1 MMDGHEKSDPAIV
14 AVKPANKMASA
25 SVGQPAGEQAIAE
38 PVEPRAGTEG
48 NAGQQSTCR
57 AQSRVS
63 VSQALERIRK
73 VARER
78 KEEKFISLFHH
89 ISIELLGDAFFELK
103 EDAAPGVDRLT
114 WKDYEAK
121 LERNLEDLHD
131 RVHRGAYRALPSR
144 RVYIP
149 KPDGRQRPLAVAALE
164 DKIVQRAVATLLN
177 AIYEEDFLGV
187 SYGFRPGRGTHDALD
202 ALCVGLHSKKVSFIL
217 DADIRSFFDE
227 INQEWLIRFLEQRI
241 GDRRII
247 RLIQKWLKAGVME
260 DGVVTVSDR
269 GTGQGSVISPLL
281 ANIYL
286 HYTLDLWAVCWRQ
299 RAATG
304 DMIFVRY
311 ADDFIVGFQHESD
324 ARHFLDE
331 MREQLREFALSLHP
345 EKTRLIEFGRFAAE
359 RRKRRGLGKPETFNF
374 LGFTFI
380 CGKTRAGKFQIK
392 RKTRADRMRAKLKM
406 IKAEMWRRMHQPIPK
421 QGQWLYYVVRGYF
434 NYHAVP
440 TNARALHVF
449 RHHITDLWRRTLR
462 RRSQK
467 DRMTWERMTQ
477 LANDWLPKPRI
488 LHPWPSERFAVT
500 HPRWEPYAGKPHV
513 RFCAGGAQ

>member
-1 MMDGHEKSDPAIV
+1 
-14 AVKPANKMASA
+14 
-25 SVGQPAGEQAIAE
+25 
-38 PVEPRAGTEG
+38 
-48 NAGQQSTCR
+48 
-57 AQSRVS
+57 

-78 KEEKFISLFHH
+78 KKERLTALFHH
-89 ISIELLGDAFFELK
+89 LSIELLEEAFFELK

-114 WKDYEAK
+114 WTDYEAD
-121 LERNLEDLHD
+121 LERKLEDLHD
-131 RVHRGAYRALPSR
+131 RVQRGAYRALPSR

-164 DKIVQRAVATLLN
+164 DKIVQRAVVALLN
-177 AIYEEDFLGV
+177 AIYEEDFLGI

-202 ALCVGLHSKKVSFIL
+202 ALCVGIDSRKVSWIL
-217 DADIRSFFDE
+217 DADVRSFFDE
-227 INQEWLIRFLEQRI
+227 ISQEWLVRFLEHRI

-247 RLIQKWLKAGVME
+247 RLIQKWLKAGILE

-286 HYTLDLWAVCWRQ
+286 HYALDLWAVRWRQ
-299 RAATG
+299 REATG
-304 DMIFVRY
+304 DMIIVRY

-324 ARHFLDE
+324 ARRFLGE
-331 MREQLREFALSLHP
+331 MRERLQKFALTLHP

-380 CGKTRAGKFQIK
+380 CGTTRTGKFQVK
-392 RKTRADRMRAKLKM
+392 RKTRRDRMRAKLKM
-406 IKAEMWRRMHQPIPK
+406 IKEEMWRRMHQPIPA
-421 QGQWLYYVVRGYF
+421 QGEWLWHVVRGYF

-440 TNARALHVF
+440 TNFRALVAF
-449 RHHITDLWRRTLR
+449 RTEIAKRWHRVLI
-462 RRSQK
+462 RRSERTK
-467 DRMTWERMTQ
+467 LNWERMKR
-477 LANDWLPKPRI
+477 LIDDWLPKPRI
-488 LHPWPSERFAVT
+488 LHPWPDQRFAVL
-500 HPRWEPYAGKPHV
+500 HPR
-513 RFCAGGAQ
+513 